1 MKNPWVKRL
10 NPLARFD
17 ARHEELLDL
26 FDSLAEWEK
35 EQHMVNLRAQVNS
48 IDNEL
53 KARLKGKS
61 KQEILQMLKD
71 LEID

>member
-1 MKNPWVKRL
+1 
-10 NPLARFD
+10 
-17 ARHEELLDL
+17 
-26 FDSLAEWEK
+26 
-35 EQHMVNLRAQVNS
+35 MVNLRAQVNS